1 LGTFLACALLFTAQ
15 PRNAIKYGLCNNVK
29 IIPRTNKERLMSIE
43 KAMKEIAEIKEK
55 FETEYGMTMDLP
67 PRSFMEMGGE
77 FIEIE
82 DNRKIKVR
90 FPYDDRFA
98 NPIGIFQGGML
109 CAAIDNTFG
118 PLSYLALKRPSVT
131 LDLSTQFVRPFS
143 PKDEFIDVEAKV
155 VSISSATLLMQAEVR
170 NPKNK
175 LVATATTTF
184 LILQDNMLA
193 RMSSNQKEE

>member
-1 LGTFLACALLFTAQ
+1 
-15 PRNAIKYGLCNNVK
+15 
-29 IIPRTNKERLMSIE
+29 MSIE
-43 KAMKEIAEIKEK
+43 NAMKEIAAIKEK
-55 FETEYGMTMDLP
+55 FEAEYGLIMDLP
-67 PRSFMEMGGE
+67 PRSFKEMNGE

-82 DNRKIKVR
+82 GNRKIKVR

-131 LDLSTQFVRPFS
+131 VELSTQFIRSFS

-155 VSISSATLLMQAEVR
+155 ISISSAVLIMHAEV
-170 NPKNK
+170 KNRKGK
-175 LVATATTTF
+175 LIATATTSF
-184 LILQDNMLA
+184 LILQDTMLK
-193 RMSSNQKEE
+193 RTSPGE